1 MSIYILEST
10 LFALLT
16 TLNNMNEKQQI
27 ASFIKH
33 VVDNNYS
40 AANSTLQTVINEKL
54 KNRIKKADA
63 VLANKNTKKS

>member
-1 MSIYILEST
+1 
-10 LFALLT
+10 
-16 TLNNMNEKQQI
+16 MNQKKQI

-54 KNRIKKADA
+54 KNRIQKADA
-63 VLANKNTKKS
+63 ALTNKNNKKS